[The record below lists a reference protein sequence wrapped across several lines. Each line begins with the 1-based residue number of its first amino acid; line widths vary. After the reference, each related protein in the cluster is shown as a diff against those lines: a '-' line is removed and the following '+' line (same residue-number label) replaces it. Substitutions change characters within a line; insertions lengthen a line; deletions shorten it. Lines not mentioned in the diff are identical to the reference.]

1 MSFGVQEE
9 GEDVEVGRP
18 GFVARFMGAGGGDD
32 DVVGARYRL
41 GGGGGGGGLLPE
53 GGVGEG
59 ACIVGEGFEGVA
71 SGLIPP
77 RLTFAN
83 RDFKSF
89 TPEAG
94 GVCSLVTSCRT
105 GCAVLVGGGL
115 NLLATA

>member
-9 GEDVEVGRP
+9 GGDVEAARP
-18 GFVARFMGAGGGDD
+18 GFVARFTGTGGDD
-32 DVVGARYRL
+32 VEVVGARYGF

-53 GGVGEG
+53 GGVREAVCMAGG
-59 ACIVGEGFEGVA
+59 DFEGVA
-71 SGLIPP
+71 GSLIPP
-77 RLTFAN
+77 RLIFAN